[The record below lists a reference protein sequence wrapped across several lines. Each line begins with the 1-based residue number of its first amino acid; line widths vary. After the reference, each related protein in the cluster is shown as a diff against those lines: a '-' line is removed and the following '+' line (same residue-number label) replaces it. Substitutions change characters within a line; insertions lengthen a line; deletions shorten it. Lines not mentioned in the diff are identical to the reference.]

1 MKRYVIAIIA
11 LTIMMSLVCAAA
23 CLTMRARLLCGLES
37 MTVAFNES
45 EVSGV
50 EDYQRALFEAKPS
63 AEQAAEGVRLMSF
76 KGLEDYPFTAFVHR
90 LWPNG
95 ILSGVGAALAAM
107 AAGVA
112 AFLIIDYRSS
122 IRYKERLAARVS
134 SALRGEEHFNAE
146 NDYERHI
153 SRLFAEIDRL
163 NKLREES
170 SEELHQYV
178 ENVAHEL
185 KTPASGI
192 ILSLDLME
200 ESGVTKETLTA
211 ARGCAMRIGTYVSG
225 LLSLARMRAGKVR
238 FSFEPFR
245 LGALVDEIAADLK
258 ANGVAVQKSGSGAVV
273 NGDRVRIK
281 EAIVNLIINS
291 AKHAKAGEP
300 VRVELVSTEVDSSVR
315 ICDNGA
321 GAIIPKQIERYSV
334 GSEDGTSSGIGLSL
348 AQVVA
353 KRHSGK
359 LSIRSNE
366 NGTQAELIIPI
377 FKLKQSI

>member
-1 MKRYVIAIIA
+1 MKA
-11 LTIMMSLVCAAA
+11 T
-23 CLTMRARLLCGLES
+23 
-37 MTVAFNES
+37 
-45 EVSGV
+45 VSGV
-50 EDYQRALFEAKPS
+50 EDYQRALFEARPS
-63 AEQAAEGVRLMSF
+63 EEQAAEGVRLMSF
-76 KGLEDYPFTAFVHR
+76 KGLEDHPFTAFIRR

-95 ILSGVGAALAAM
+95 ILSGVGIVLAVL

-112 AFLIIDYRSS
+112 AFLIFDYRSS

-134 SALRGEEHFNAE
+134 AALRREEHFNAE